1 LECCSIGGESLLSS
15 KSNPSARA
23 LSFDLI
29 SRNQFSAK
37 FVELKLVFVTNY
49 IVQQLTMDL
58 DQIHLNNQ
66 LCNYLRK
73 KVGKTKSTLEYHKRA
88 SAGKATNSQEKAF
101 REVELVVKRAEDLLL
116 ECMCTQSSWLDATI
130 TLADIKEEV
139 LDIVLDLSF
148 WKRMLKIAT
157 VHSDKGRLAAFQ
169 YAAKA
174 LKKDEDLH
182 KKLLKAGS
190 SLQEAADAD
199 MSHLLTKL
207 LEVKEK
213 HASGG
218 GGSSAGVH
226 EREYVLSIFLLAS
239 LKEDD
244 RIATEVESQLKEI
257 KWVKPL
263 ASGAH
268 DKVSEVEWLQQ
279 QCVAKIVHDT
289 DPKEASISRGCN
301 HPHIVQFFWFWQEE
315 KRSFII
321 MERMHEDLSTH
332 IKGLVERN
340 AGRNGGRPFQFHVAI
355 DIMLQI
361 AKAMHY
367 LHNKEPKKIVHTDL
381 KTSNILVQPLA
392 DSSEGYVHVKL
403 ANFGMLEFYNMSKT
417 SSSLTSKTA
426 TSVYAA
432 PEVFNL
438 ESKHGNNHSKNLL
451 PKTDVWS
458 FAMVCSEIL
467 TGTMPFDG
475 EPKVNLH
482 SKIEENNKFRPHL
495 PSDCPKDLR
504 FCITRCWECDPQKRP
519 AFGEVCKMLKLAKA
533 KSLGIIDCEL
543 LFSIN
548 HPMPKNPTRR

>member
-1 LECCSIGGESLLSS
+1 
-15 KSNPSARA
+15 
-23 LSFDLI
+23 
-29 SRNQFSAK
+29 
-37 FVELKLVFVTNY
+37 
-49 IVQQLTMDL
+49 M
-58 DQIHLNNQ
+58 
-66 LCNYLRK
+66 
-73 KVGKTKSTLEYHKRA
+73 
-88 SAGKATNSQEKAF
+88 
-101 REVELVVKRAEDLLL
+101 KRAEDLLL
-116 ECMCTQSSWLDATI
+116 KCMCTQSSWLDASI

-157 VHSDKGRLAAFQ
+157 VHSDRGRLAALQ

-182 KKLLKAGS
+182 EKLLKAGS

-218 GGSSAGVH
+218 GGSSASAH
-226 EREYVLSIFLLAS
+226 EREYVLSIYLLAS

-244 RIATEVESQLKEI
+244 RIATEVESQLKEM
-257 KWVKPL
+257 KWGESL
-263 ASGAH
+263 GSGASGQ
-268 DKVSEVEWLQQ
+268 VNEVEWLQQ
-279 QCVAKIVHDT
+279 QCAVKIVQHT
-289 DPKEASISRGCN
+289 DPKEATFPRGCN
-301 HPHIVQFFWFWQEE
+301 HPHIVRFFWFWQEE
-315 KRSFII
+315 KMSYII
-321 MERMHEDLSTH
+321 MERMHEDLSKH
-332 IKGLVERN
+332 IKRLV
-340 AGRNGGRPFQFHVAI
+340 GRTGGRPFQLHVAI
-355 DIMLQI
+355 DIMLQV
-361 AKAMHY
+361 AKAMYY
-367 LHNKEPKKIVHTDL
+367 LHNKKLKKIVHSDL

-403 ANFGMLEFYNMSKT
+403 ADFGMSKP
-417 SSSLTSKTA
+417 SSSLTFKRA

-438 ESKHGNNHSKNLL
+438 ESKHGNNRSKNLL
-451 PKTDVWS
+451 PKIDVWS

-482 SKIEENNKFRPHL
+482 SIIEENNKFRPHL
-495 PSDCPKDLR
+495 QSDCPEDLR

-519 AFGEVCKMLKLAKA
+519 EFGEVCKMLKFAKA
-533 KSLGIIDCEL
+533 QSLGIIDCEL
-543 LFSIN
+543 LSSIN
-548 HPMPKNPTRR
+548 HPMPKNPTSR

>member
-1 LECCSIGGESLLSS
+1 V
-15 KSNPSARA
+15 
-23 LSFDLI
+23 LSFDLL

-58 DQIHLNNQ
+58 EQIHLNNQ

-73 KVGKTKSTLEYHKRA
+73 KVGKTKSALEYHKRA

-116 ECMCTQSSWLDATI
+116 KCMCTQSSWLDATI

-157 VHSDKGRLAAFQ
+157 VHSDKGRLAALQ

-218 GGSSAGVH
+218 GGSSASAH
-226 EREYVLSIFLLAS
+226 EREYVLSIYLLAS

-244 RIATEVESQLKEI
+244 RIATEVESQLKEMQ
-257 KWVKPL
+257 WGEPL
-263 ASGAH
+263 GCGAYGQ
-268 DKVSEVEWLQQ
+268 VNEVEWLQQ
-279 QCVAKIVHDT
+279 RCAAKIVQHT
-289 DPKEASISRGCN
+289 DPKEATISRGCN
-301 HPHIVQFFWFWQEE
+301 HPHIVRFFWFWQEE
-315 KRSFII
+315 KTSYII
-321 MERMHEDLSTH
+321 MEQMHEDLSNH
-332 IKGLVERN
+332 IKSLVKRN
-340 AGRNGGRPFQFHVAI
+340 AGRNGGRPFQLHVAI
-355 DIMLQI
+355 DIMLQV
-361 AKAMHY
+361 AKAMYY
-367 LHNKEPKKIVHTDL
+367 LHNKKPKKIVHSDL
-381 KTSNILVQPLA
+381 NTSNILVQPLA

-403 ANFGMLEFYNMSKT
+403 ADFEMLKFFHMSKP
-417 SSSLTSKTA
+417 SSSLTFKRA

-438 ESKHGNNHSKNLL
+438 ESKDGNSRSESLL
-451 PKTDVWS
+451 PKIDVWS

-467 TGTMPFDG
+467 TGTVPFDG

-482 SKIEENNKFRPHL
+482 SKIEENNEFRPHL
-495 PSDCPKDLR
+495 PSDCPEDLR

-533 KSLGIIDCEL
+533 QSLGIIDCEL

-548 HPMPKNPTRR
+548 HPMPNNPTSR